1 MLCVFGSGG
10 RGWEIM
16 RIKDKIQQW
25 SDSLKPLSGTD
36 RLEYIIELGR
46 KLLPLDD
53 RFKID
58 SFKIHGCASNLW
70 LVPRFEKDTL
80 MLSAD
85 ADAFITK
92 GTAYMV
98 LDILNGQ
105 RYGSIKKIKREDF
118 APMGMAELL
127 SVQRQNGLGLLIT
140 TIKKYADSR

>member
-16 RIKDKIQQW
+16 KIKDKIQQW
-25 SDSLKPLSGTD
+25 SDNLKPLSGTD

-80 MLSAD
+80 VLSAD

-118 APMGMAELL
+118 APLGMAELL

>member
-1 MLCVFGSGG
+1 
-10 RGWEIM
+10 M

-25 SDSLKPLSGTD
+25 SDNLKPLSGTD

-46 KLLPLDD
+46 KLQPLDS
-53 RFKID
+53 KLKMD

-70 LVPRFEKDTL
+70 LVPTFEKDH
-80 MLSAD
+80 MLLAAD
-85 ADAFITK
+85 ADAFITR

-105 RYGSIKKIKREDF
+105 RYGSLKKIKREDF
-118 APMGMAELL
+118 AALGMAELL

-140 TIKKYADSR
+140 TIKKYAENR

>member
-25 SDSLKPLSGTD
+25 SDSLKPLSGMD

-80 MLSAD
+80 VLAAD

-118 APMGMAELL
+118 APLGMAELL

>member
-1 MLCVFGSGG
+1 MPCVFGSGG

-25 SDSLKPLSGTD
+25 SDNLKPLSGTD

-80 MLSAD
+80 VLSAD

>member
-25 SDSLKPLSGTD
+25 ADNLKPLSGTD

-118 APMGMAELL
+118 APLGMAELL

>member
-1 MLCVFGSGG
+1 
-10 RGWEIM
+10 M

-25 SDSLKPLSGTD
+25 SDNLKPLSGTD

-80 MLSAD
+80 VLSAD
-85 ADAFITK
+85 AEAFITK

-105 RYGSIKKIKREDF
+105 RYNSIKKIKREDF
-118 APMGMAELL
+118 APLGMAELL

>member
-1 MLCVFGSGG
+1 MPCVFGSGG

-25 SDSLKPLSGTD
+25 ADSLKPLSGTD

-46 KLLPLDD
+46 KLLPLDEK
-53 RFKID
+53 FKID

-70 LVPRFEKDTL
+70 LVPKFEKDIL
-80 MLSAD
+80 VLSAD

-118 APMGMAELL
+118 APLGMAELL

>member
-1 MLCVFGSGG
+1 MPCVFGSGG
-10 RGWEIM
+10 RRWEIM
-16 RIKDKIQQW
+16 KIKDKIQQW
-25 SDSLKPLSGTD
+25 ADNLKPLSGTD

-46 KLLPLDD
+46 KLLPLDEK
-53 RFKID
+53 FKID

-70 LVPRFEKDTL
+70 LVPKFEKDTL
-80 MLSAD
+80 VLSAD

>member
-25 SDSLKPLSGTD
+25 ADSLKSLSGMD

-53 RFKID
+53 KFKID

-70 LVPRFEKDTL
+70 LVPKFEKDTL

-118 APMGMAELL
+118 APLGMAELL

>member
-25 SDSLKPLSGTD
+25 SDNLKPLSGTD

-53 RFKID
+53 KFKID

-80 MLSAD
+80 VLSAD

-118 APMGMAELL
+118 APLGMAELL

>member
-25 SDSLKPLSGTD
+25 SDNLKPLSGTD

-53 RFKID
+53 KMKID

>member
-25 SDSLKPLSGTD
+25 ADNLKPLSGTD

-80 MLSAD
+80 LLTAD
-85 ADAFITK
+85 AEAFITK

-118 APMGMAELL
+118 APLGMAELL

>member
-10 RGWEIM
+10 REWEIM

-25 SDSLKPLSGTD
+25 SDNLKLLSGMD

-46 KLLPLDD
+46 KLTPLDD
-53 RFKID
+53 KIKID

-70 LVPRFEKDTL
+70 LVPKFEKDTL
-80 MLSAD
+80 VLSAD

-118 APMGMAELL
+118 APLGMSELL

>member
-1 MLCVFGSGG
+1 
-10 RGWEIM
+10 M

-25 SDSLKPLSGTD
+25 SDNLKPLSGTD

-53 RFKID
+53 RLKID

-140 TIKKYADSR
+140 TIKKYADSQ

>member
-25 SDSLKPLSGTD
+25 SDNLKLLSGTD

-46 KLLPLDD
+46 KLTPLDD
-53 RFKID
+53 RLKID

-70 LVPRFEKDTL
+70 LVPQFEKDTL
-80 MLSAD
+80 VLSAD

-105 RYGSIKKIKREDF
+105 RYGNLKKIRREDF
-118 APMGMAELL
+118 APLGMAELL
-127 SVQRQNGLGLLIT
+127 SVQRQNGLGLLIN

>member
-25 SDSLKPLSGTD
+25 SDNLKPLSGTD

-53 RFKID
+53 KLKID